1 MSTFDMTAPRYHHGN
16 LRTALLD
23 AGLRTAR
30 RHGPN
35 ALQLRDLASTQG
47 VSPSAV
53 YRHFPDLAHLTADVS
68 RLAREQLARHLQR
81 AADAQPCD
89 VSPGTRAIQRFG
101 AIGRAYVD
109 FAVREP
115 HLFDTAFLVADAPP
129 SCEDA
134 PSAWAVLN
142 EALDDMV
149 ATGELA
155 AEQRSCATMIAWSS
169 VHGLASILARGMLPP
184 PHEPDQEIEG
194 VCRGTLR
201 ALGVRDVR
209 PAPLPSA
216 DIA

>member
-1 MSTFDMTAPRYHHGN
+1 MTAPRYHHGN
-16 LRTALLD
+16 LRTALLE

-30 RHGPN
+30 SHGPN

-53 YRHFPDLAHLTADVS
+53 YRHFPDLAHLTADVA

-81 AADAQPCD
+81 AAEAQPAHGT
-89 VSPGTRAIQRFG
+89 PGTRAIQRFG

-129 SCEDA
+129 SCEDD
-134 PSAWAVLN
+134 PSAWGVLN
-142 EALDDMV
+142 DALDVLV
-149 ATGELA
+149 ATGELL
-155 AEQRSCATMIAWSS
+155 RDRRPDATMIAWSS

-184 PHEPDQEIEG
+184 PHVAETEIEA
-194 VCRGTLR
+194 VCTGTLR
-201 ALGVRDVR
+201 ALGLREVAPVP
-209 PAPLPSA
+209 PAA
-216 DIA
+216 AEHD

>member
-1 MSTFDMTAPRYHHGN
+1 MTAPRYHHGN

-30 RHGPN
+30 SRGPN

-53 YRHFPDLAHLTADVS
+53 YRHFPDLAHLTADVA
-68 RLAREQLARHLQR
+68 RLAREHLARHLQR
-81 AADAQPCD
+81 AAQAQP
-89 VSPGTRAIQRFG
+89 SHGPPGTRAIQRFG

-129 SCEDA
+129 SCEDD

-142 EALDDMV
+142 EALDDLV

-155 AEQRSCATMIAWSS
+155 ADRRADATMIAWSS
-169 VHGLASILARGMLPP
+169 VHGLAGILARGLRPLPHAAD
-184 PHEPDQEIEG
+184 HEIDA

-201 ALGVRDVR
+201 ALGVRDVS
-209 PAPLPSA
+209 PAPLTSA
-216 DIA
+216 AMP